1 MKQALLGGVA
11 TLLMLACAA
20 SAETCG
26 NYELT
31 PIQDSHTAMRMA
43 LFPSL
48 AQQEFIRLAGGREA
62 RASVNTFLLQGDG
75 RTILIDTGN
84 GRGIGKTVERLR
96 EQGVAPEQVDA
107 ILITHMHGDHI
118 GGLLDGDGQ
127 AVFPK
132 AELYISGPERA
143 YWQSAAGGGGDTARR
158 VLAAYGDRVK
168 EMRFGEEVLP
178 GIKALDAAGHT
189 PGHTILEIGDLFVVA
204 DLLHAVDIQVPH
216 PEACTTYDMDASRAQ
231 AARRAFF
238 DAAAASGKRIAGSHL
253 PYPGIGII
261 RKAGE
266 SYTFTPTAPSK

>member
-1 MKQALLGGVA
+1 MVQVPFRFPSY
-11 TLLMLACAA
+11 TLLALCRLIGEGVCESREDCSLSYFYPADIH
-20 SAETCG
+20 ETSTFRRCG
-26 NYELT
+26 NPVDARLRGERRDLRQLRVT

-43 LFPSL
+43 LLPSL

-143 YWQSAAGGGGDTARR
+143 Y
-158 VLAAYGDRVK
+158 
-168 EMRFGEEVLP
+168 
-178 GIKALDAAGHT
+178 
-189 PGHTILEIGDLFVVA
+189 
-204 DLLHAVDIQVPH
+204 
-216 PEACTTYDMDASRAQ
+216 
-231 AARRAFF
+231 
-238 DAAAASGKRIAGSHL
+238 
-253 PYPGIGII
+253 
-261 RKAGE
+261 
-266 SYTFTPTAPSK
+266 